1 MSDTDSVFDN
11 WKKLRREI
19 SEQRLPNA
27 MTELTIAIESEAIMR
42 APVDTTTL
50 VNSAYHDKTK
60 KTNGWE
66 GEVGFTV
73 KYAYAVHEMKGT
85 LEGKPREHF
94 GRTSN
99 RSEFGPVISYEFGG
113 GSGKGNYWDGYGDE
127 VGPKFLEKSADYIV
141 ESGMAQK
148 ILEDNLE

>member
-27 MTELTIAIESEAIMR
+27 MTKLTIAIESEAIMR
-42 APVDTTTL
+42 APVAKTNL
-50 VNSAYHDKTK
+50 VNSADHGLDKTP
-60 KTNGWE
+60 TGWQ
-66 GEVGFTV
+66 GTV
-73 KYAYAVHEMKGT
+73 FFLANYAYYVHEAP
-85 LEGKPREHF
+85 GKLLNAKTPRHPKRL
-94 GRTSN
+94 GY
-99 RSEFGPVISYEFGG
+99 V
-113 GSGKGNYWDGYGDE
+113 WDGYNGKAE
-127 VGPKFLEKSADYIV
+127 PKFLENAADYVV

>member
-19 SEQRLPNA
+19 SEQRLPKA

-42 APVDTTTL
+42 TPVATSAL
-50 VNSAYHDKTK
+50 VNSAYHTVTK
-60 KTNGWE
+60 MPSGWS
-66 GEVGFTV
+66 GTIGFTMN
-73 KYAYAVHEMKGT
+73 YAYYVHES
-85 LEGKPREHF
+85 EGKLLNTKTPRHPKRL
-94 GRTSN
+94 GY
-99 RSEFGPVISYEFGG
+99 VWGG
-113 GSGKGNYWDGYGDE
+113 YNGKAE
-127 VGPKFLEKSADYIV
+127 PKFLENAADYVV